1 MKIDLSLFEKAIASL
16 EEVLHLEK
24 TAIIRDSA
32 IQRFEY
38 TFEFA
43 VKFMRRYIQEN
54 YSVMSDYDSNNFRD
68 VIRTALQLNITK
80 KSFET
85 WIKYRDARN
94 KTSHGY
100 SEKAAE
106 EVYEVAQE
114 FLVEAKL
121 VYQFLKNHFK

>member
-16 EEVLHLEK
+16 EEVLRLEK

-80 KSFET
+80 KPFEA

-114 FLVEAKL
+114 FLGEAKL
-121 VYQFLKNHFK
+121 VYQFLT

>member
-1 MKIDLSLFEKAIASL
+1 MKIDLSLFEKAISSL
-16 EEVLHLEK
+16 EEVLQLEK
-24 TAIIRDSA
+24 TPIIRDSA

-38 TFEFA
+38 SFEFA

-80 KSFET
+80 KPFET

-114 FLVEAKL
+114 FLGEAKL

>member
-1 MKIDLSLFEKAIASL
+1 MKIDLSLFEKAILSL
-16 EEVLHLEK
+16 DEVLKLEK
-24 TAIIRDSA
+24 NPIIRDSA

-43 VKFMRRYIQEN
+43 VKFIRRYIAQN
-54 YSVMSDYDSNNFRD
+54 YSNMSDYDSNNFRD
-68 VIRTALQLNITK
+68 VIRTALQLKITS

-106 EVYEVAQE
+106 DVYEIAKE
-114 FLVEAKL
+114 FLDEAKFICE
-121 VYQFLKNHFK
+121 FLKKNS

>member
-1 MKIDLSLFEKAIASL
+1 MKIDISIFKKAIDSL
-16 EEVLHLEK
+16 EEVLSLEK

-43 VKFMRRYIQEN
+43 VKFIRRYIEQN
-54 YSVMSDYDSNNFRD
+54 YSNMSNYDSSSFRD
-68 VIRTALQLNITK
+68 VIRTALQVKIIN
-80 KSFET
+80 KSFDE
-85 WIKYRDARN
+85 WVKYRDARN

-106 EVYEVAQE
+106 EVYEIAVE
-114 FLVEAKL
+114 FLEEAKF
-121 VYQFLKNHFK
+121 VYEFLSKNLR

>member
-16 EEVLHLEK
+16 EEVLRLEK

-80 KSFET
+80 KPFET

-100 SEKAAE
+100 SEKDAE

-114 FLVEAKL
+114 FLGEAKL

>member
-1 MKIDLSLFEKAIASL
+1 MKIDLSLFEKAIISL
-16 EEVLHLEK
+16 DEVLQLEK
-24 TAIIRDSA
+24 NPIIRDSA

-43 VKFMRRYIQEN
+43 VKFIRRYIAQN
-54 YSVMSDYDSNNFRD
+54 YANMSDYDANNFRD
-68 VIRTALQLNITK
+68 VIRTALQLKITS

-106 EVYEVAQE
+106 DVYEVAKE
-114 FLVEAKL
+114 FLDEAKFI
-121 VYQFLKNHFK
+121 YEFLKKNH

>member
-16 EEVLHLEK
+16 EEVLRLEK

-38 TFEFA
+38 SFEFA

-114 FLVEAKL
+114 FLGEAKL

>member
-1 MKIDLSLFEKAIASL
+1 MKIDISLLDKAITSL
-16 EEVLHLEK
+16 EEVMNLEK
-24 TAIIRDSA
+24 NAIIRDSA

-38 TFEFA
+38 TFEFTI
-43 VKFMRRYIQEN
+43 KFIRRYIEQN
-54 YSVMSDYDSNNFRD
+54 YSNMSDYDPNNFRD

-80 KSFET
+80 KSFED

-106 EVYEVAQE
+106 EVYEIAKE
-114 FLVEAKL
+114 FLNEAKF
-121 VYQFLKNHFK
+121 VYEFLKKNIS

>member
-1 MKIDLSLFEKAIASL
+1 MKIDISLFEKAIASL
-16 EEVLHLEK
+16 EEVLNLEK
-24 TAIIRDSA
+24 NAIIRDSA

-43 VKFMRRYIQEN
+43 VKFIRRYIEQN
-54 YSVMSDYDSNNFRD
+54 YSNMSDYDSNNFRD
-68 VIRTALQLNITK
+68 VIRTALQLNITQK
-80 KSFET
+80 TFND

-106 EVYEVAQE
+106 EVYEVAKE
-114 FLVEAKL
+114 FLSEAKIIHE
-121 VYQFLKNHFK
+121 FLKKNIL

>member
-1 MKIDLSLFEKAIASL
+1 MKIDLSLLEKAIISL
-16 EEVLHLEK
+16 EEVLKLEK
-24 TAIIRDSA
+24 NAIIRDSA

-38 TFEFA
+38 TFEFT
-43 VKFMRRYIQEN
+43 VKFIRRYIENN
-54 YSVMSDYDSNNFRD
+54 YSNMSDYDANSFRD
-68 VIRTALQLNITK
+68 VIRTAMQLKITN

-106 EVYEVAQE
+106 EVYDVAKE
-114 FLVEAKL
+114 FLDEAKF
-121 VYQFLKNHFK
+121 VYEFLKKNI